1 MRGRTLGLERPP
13 RAGSLF
19 LAAVSL
25 LAVSQLARAEPP
37 LVAQLEP
44 GDSAPPPPTVGP
56 APTALAGD
64 LPTNPAVTEP
74 DTLAGSSLKEEI
86 EAVRKKPYPEGLE
99 DLRIVQLAVQRVL
112 VTALPATVGVELG
125 EWSGSGVVV
134 SAEGL
139 VLTAGHVVGEPDQQ
153 AEFIFPDGRRAE
165 GRMLG
170 INRELDCGM
179 MQITKPAGPW
189 PFVPPAPADTLRPGD
204 WVIATGQPG
213 GYHRDRTPPVRL
225 GRVLCLDDEAISTDC
240 TLVAGD
246 SGGPLFDLEGRLVGI
261 HSRIGELVTSNLH
274 VPIAAYHDDWYRLL
288 AGEMWGGPL
297 DAIGPPEDMPLFGL
311 AGAESEAD
319 GGFRVT
325 QVFPGY
331 PAARAGIRPGDVI
344 LSFDRQ
350 PVRTFPV
357 LGRLLGAKRPGER
370 VDVELRRGDEVM
382 TVRVRLG
389 RSRRPLPGG
398 LPERRRRNRRG

>member
-1 MRGRTLGLERPP
+1 VAVRGLL
-13 RAGSLF
+13 L
-19 LAAVSL
+19 LAAMGWF
-25 LAVSQLARAEPP
+25 AVRPAMSVEPY
-37 LVAQLEP
+37 LVAQLGVGEL
-44 GDSAPPPPTVGP
+44 APPPPEVFEPVPGMLAVDVP
-56 APTALAGD
+56 AASPSPT
-64 LPTNPAVTEP
+64 
-74 DTLAGSSLKEEI
+74 S
-86 EAVRKKPYPEGLE
+86 EAVPEKTFEERLNEVLAKPYPDGPD
-99 DLRIVQLAVQRVL
+99 DLRVIQQQVERVL
-112 VTALPATVGVELG
+112 ESALPATVGVEMDD
-125 EWSGSGVVV
+125 WSGSGVVV

-139 VLTAGHVVGEPDQQ
+139 VLTAGHVVGQPDQQ
-153 AEFIFPDGRRAE
+153 AEFIFPDGTRAE
-165 GRMLG
+165 GKMLG

-189 PFVPPAPADTLRPGD
+189 PFLQPAEAGTLKPGD
-204 WVIATGQPG
+204 WVIATGQPS
-213 GYHRDRTPPVRL
+213 GYQRGRTPPVRL
-225 GRVLCLDDEAISTDC
+225 GRVLCQDEDAINTDC

-246 SGGPLFDLEGRLVGI
+246 SGGPLVDMQGRLVGI

-274 VPIAAYHDDWYRLL
+274 VPIGAYHNDWYRLL
-288 AGEMWGGPL
+288 AGDMWGGPL
-297 DAIGPPEDMPLFGL
+297 DAIGPTEDMPLFGL

-331 PAARAGIRPGDVI
+331 PAARAGVQPGDII

-370 VDVELRRGDEVM
+370 VELELMRGDQTM
-382 TVRVRLG
+382 TVRVMLG

-398 LPERRRRNRRG
+398 LPERRRRNRDG